1 MIVALACVTVA
12 IVLGWPVHMTGADA
26 PRLAPGRDLGL
37 TQTLPAHCAEHVPLD
52 GGLDYVGDYHCG
64 GLAVSY
70 HVDGVGQS
78 PYPIWAGQWLFADQ
92 GGVLRKGWCTFNRG
106 IHPTIGSAASLVAQ
120 SFPNDPTGLKRAYLT
135 WRYGDTSDDLT
146 AAGLWAVFHYYAQ
159 DAAGANRASKASS
172 PLVGSL
178 DLVAAASGRPDIAT
192 RAIELDAEAK
202 HYVEPFA
209 IEVELTADGTGEA
222 QVLAGS
228 AAVGSVSVA
237 LTLDGATFDDGATT
251 RSVITDASGG
261 ARFHVEGAD
270 DAVAGVTAVVDAP
283 SPAQVY
289 RGAPAD
295 PSAMYAQTLLTSGG
309 TTRLVAQTT
318 IELLT
323 PATTSPTTT
332 APTTTTPTTN
342 TPTTTTS
349 ATTTSAAPIE
359 TLPPAPSTD
368 PAATLV
374 MTPADVTSVAPP
386 PVAVP
391 DTTPALSV
399 SVPVEGDVPRRL
411 PSTGR
416 TAIGISYWA
425 TTFVVAG
432 VGIVGAI
439 RRRRVSLR

>member
-1 MIVALACVTVA
+1 MSRTRQLMIVALACVTVA

-202 HYVEPFA
+202 LYAEPLA

-228 AAVGSVSVA
+228 AAVGSVAVV
-237 LTLDGATFDDGATT
+237 LTLDGATFDDGAAT

-289 RGAPAD
+289 RGVPAD

-309 TTRLVAQTT
+309 TTRLVARTT
-318 IELLT
+318 MALLT
-323 PATTSPTTT
+323 PSTTSP
-332 APTTTTPTTN
+332 AAGA
-342 TPTTTTS
+342 PTTTTS

-386 PVAVP
+386 PAAVP
-391 DTTPALSV
+391 ETSPALPASAPIE
-399 SVPVEGDVPRRL
+399 SDVPHRL
-411 PSTGR
+411 PTTGR

-439 RRRRVSLR
+439 RRRRVSRR